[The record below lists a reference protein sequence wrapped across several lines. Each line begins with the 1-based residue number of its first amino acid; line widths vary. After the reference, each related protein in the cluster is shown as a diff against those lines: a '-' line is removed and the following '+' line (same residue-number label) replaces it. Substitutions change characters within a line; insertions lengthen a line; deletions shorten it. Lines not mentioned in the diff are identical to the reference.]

1 MYMCMYVCVC
11 VRACV
16 CMCVCYLIK
25 VKYPGTYHTLCTL
38 GVRNLFTLPRALRLL
53 HTVLLLNFSLSN
65 KRAVAAC
72 GQPRACCKKLVCRVT
87 TNYALR

>member
-1 MYMCMYVCVC
+1 MYMCMYV
-11 VRACV
+11 CV

-25 VKYPGTYHTLCTL
+25 VKYPGARTTLFCTL

-53 HTVLLLNFSLSN
+53 HTVLLLNFNLSN